1 MMRSGSYPTPL
12 DNLLPID
19 TRNQIVSSFL
29 PYSSIYLE
37 QTPFTKAMTPGVP
50 QFDPIFMSP
59 KLNAYRQFQGRESYT
74 AHLQCPPFFQFCPI
88 PNNPR
93 LPLCQDPMWIY
104 PFSNELNSSDQILR
118 PELFPSQNIDR
129 EYEDKNLN
137 KVKGVSNENNQL
149 NKQTDLYPEIKCK
162 IQLNTYNKISIIGK
176 QDGVNQIKFKKK
188 RKPKMILK
196 SIAKDKFRKE
206 KKELI
211 PDVNEMIGQNKNNNI
226 KDLPEKKKEQIE
238 KLEKISYQG
247 IEHICEVPKDSL
259 LQKNDEFEMKNIQR
273 RSKRKMANK
282 KYRIN
287 GKYVTKETAIDAF
300 HIPVSEIMKSKVFL
314 QVMNKFP
321 KYSFSAYIDGVRFNN
336 FDDVFFDKMSENESL
351 VNNGITRIEIHVT
364 KIDYTKKIVHIK
376 ISSLEE
382 DINSEFN
389 QIDLLPKDQIQKNVP
404 ENDLISKLI
413 DNEPKDPDLKYNL
426 N

>member
-1 MMRSGSYPTPL
+1 
-12 DNLLPID
+12 
-19 TRNQIVSSFL
+19 
-29 PYSSIYLE
+29 
-37 QTPFTKAMTPGVP
+37 
-50 QFDPIFMSP
+50 
-59 KLNAYRQFQGRESYT
+59 
-74 AHLQCPPFFQFCPI
+74 
-88 PNNPR
+88 
-93 LPLCQDPMWIY
+93 
-104 PFSNELNSSDQILR
+104 
-118 PELFPSQNIDR
+118 
-129 EYEDKNLN
+129 
-137 KVKGVSNENNQL
+137 
-149 NKQTDLYPEIKCK
+149 
-162 IQLNTYNKISIIGK
+162 
-176 QDGVNQIKFKKK
+176 
-188 RKPKMILK
+188 MILK

-351 VNNGITRIEIHVT
+351 VNNGRTRIEIHVT